1 MISARSRCDLV
12 AISCARTK
20 RDPNLAGAR
29 GAAACLQRGSFDDP
43 SSLITVTYDNDRYAF
58 EGSEAEQSIG
68 EGEYHFFSISNFN
81 PLRVFDNSPT
91 QQCSSSQQCNHG
103 SVHYSASLRAQFC
116 TGGLE
121 FTVTEDTQLPAGADE
136 LLLTGQEMVTVLGNL
151 IDNALEA
158 TRLQTTLPDRQ
169 QALAIFDQ
177 RAREFK
183 RNAPDQAAAN
193 YYFIQNQ
200 LYQLDLSQAG
210 CTDWQ
215 QLQQQAAQVQSR
227 FMTDARY
234 QAPIS
239 GVKLAVDAYINAN
252 CE

>member
-1 MISARSRCDLV
+1 MPTKIILLLV
-12 AISCARTK
+12 ATIGLNGCCFMQLREVDHMTELQQSGDFKQLAKSDVDC
-20 RDPNLAGAR
+20 DPGQCGCSKQHFLKGDACFILAGKTEKTSPDYGR
-29 GAAACLQRGSFDDP
+29 YLQCAG
-43 SSLITVTYDNDRYAF
+43 DN
-58 EGSEAEQSIG
+58 
-68 EGEYHFFSISNFN
+68 
-81 PLRVFDNSPT
+81 L
-91 QQCSSSQQCNHG
+91 
-103 SVHYSASLRAQFC
+103 
-116 TGGLE
+116 
-121 FTVTEDTQLPAGADE
+121 FTVLDDTEDWDE
-136 LLLTGQEMVTVLGNL
+136 ISIQGLSEDEKRHQ
-151 IDNALEA
+151 IYSNALEA